1 MSSKVENPVNVENK
15 RRYKRVD
22 SNVPVLYRNFH
33 IPTELP
39 AGSIA
44 RNLSEGGVC
53 FQTSKFISLAC
64 RLIVEISIPTALKP
78 IKAISKV
85 AWIKRMPSSD
95 QYELGNQFLEITKED
110 KANIL
115 SFVNQSLSAGI
126 PNPNLSPSLP
136 PEI

>member
-1 MSSKVENPVNVENK
+1 MENLINVENR

-22 SNVPVLYRNFH
+22 SNVPVLYRNLRM
-33 IPTELP
+33 PTELP

-64 RLIVEISIPTALKP
+64 RLVVEISIPTALKP
-78 IKAISKV
+78 VRAISKV
-85 AWIKRMPSSD
+85 AWIRRVPLSD

-110 KANIL
+110 RANIL
-115 SFVNQSLSAGI
+115 NFVNQSLSAGI
-126 PNPNLSPSLP
+126 PNPNSNSTPNLSS
-136 PEI
+136 EI